1 MYLAFSFVKDK
12 YFIYQTSNDGSI
24 EFKHVIKY
32 FNKVVIKEATS
43 HLITKFE

>member
-32 FNKVVIKEATS
+32 FNNVVIKEATS